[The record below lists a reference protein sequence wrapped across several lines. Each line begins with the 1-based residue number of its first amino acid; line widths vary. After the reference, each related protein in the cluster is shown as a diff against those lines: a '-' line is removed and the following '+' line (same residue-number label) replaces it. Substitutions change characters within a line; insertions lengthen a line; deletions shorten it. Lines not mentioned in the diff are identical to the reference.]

1 MFSRSRK
8 AKGSANDQRRTHE
21 AHLTN
26 LSELGLLGPGL
37 IPPRS
42 GGGGGWGKEIE
53 RPTYTSSTVRSF
65 NNGASLPEKNVSIA
79 GGTLRAP
86 SHRSSPSTGSI
97 KSRESSSRAGSST
110 GIMNSDRTRSR
121 RERTFV
127 GSECAVCEEPLEHT
141 LRGERILQFS
151 CTHVSH
157 EACFYEFIREFESQ
171 YCPTCNAP
179 LHLDTSRGGNV
190 LDIGKDMDRLLPPSR
205 QNDGADANGE
215 PEKISSM
222 VRSVSVQDSRSQ
234 GTPTP
239 TQPWDDQAAR
249 PPSRGSNQRQGAGG
263 MGMGR
268 DMGRD
273 MGREMGMGGG
283 HPNYQPNNSYQP
295 NNNYQQ
301 NNYQQN
307 GGPPARGTLRD
318 SRDTGPMSDRY
329 TTPSRH
335 ARSDSEATGVASSG
349 GYPET
354 TQSGPPRRHDY
365 DVQAMETSL
374 ASPRGHMT
382 RNPIP
387 APTVTVRSEFPTISR
402 SRQQQTLTCLVTVE
416 VPDIKWRPD
425 PEDLQN
431 GPPMMPPQSVR
442 ADEGAFAMRPSSPA
456 RSAPRFY
463 PYESPEVLAEMTE
476 NLRNRV
482 DNWHGLD
489 FSRFGKLRLYGTLR
503 VGKDKVSWQE
513 LECFLFAEMLICVK
527 EKKNAQPAA
536 TQWGDDDSVPRKS
549 TRCTLKGS
557 ILIKKHLNEV
567 SESGTVDENVLT
579 LSLSVAELP
588 HFHLRFENRNQL
600 KLWQQAL
607 LDLNAVETSPVR
619 SPDYD
624 RGDFSETDE
633 DDWQQRT
640 PSSSR
645 PQRVSSLGSSWG
657 GAKSAT
663 TAPTEYTNFA
673 RSPLQQSVHVPV
685 DVVVVVPI
693 SASMQGVKI
702 NLVRDAL
709 RFMVH
714 TLGERD
720 RMGLVT
726 FGSSGGGVPI
736 VGMTTKAWSG
746 WSNVLNSI
754 KPVGQKSH
762 RADVVEGANV
772 AMDLLMG
779 RKYNNP
785 IATIMLISDA
795 STSDADSVDFV
806 VSRAEAAKYVFSH
819 NDFQLNDAKSSRIT
833 IHSFGLGMTH
843 KPDTMIELSTRTK
856 ASYTYVKDWMMLRE
870 CLAGCLGAM
879 QTLSHQNVKLKLKLP
894 EGSPAKFHKI
904 SGALQI
910 TKRATGRDAE
920 AALGDLR
927 FGDKRDILVQLVIMP
942 DNTSQEQ
949 LPQDPWD
956 NIVSG
961 LEALGGPVDQD
972 ELQRTVSVEEVPL
985 IQADLSWGDILRDG
999 TVQHTRPSL
1008 LAITM
1013 LPASSRNKSWT
1024 SSSPPIPPHPHIVQR
1039 RMELLTSDM
1048 LTRALTLVS
1057 RGQHDRAHTLLN
1069 ETRSIL
1075 KGLGKGGLPPV
1086 PPSGALPPVPSSS
1099 KSQPSTPHP
1108 ANDTSSPTVSIS
1120 TPDRKHSPSPTRA
1133 SSSSVTGVN
1142 QPQGIPR
1149 SRSNDGLSA
1158 FGNGGTVAA
1167 GIDANTVAALDAE
1180 LESSLEWIN
1189 HPAVFGRDSRKAVL
1203 QAIGVIS
1210 SQRAFTFRTPIES
1223 LWAGRVSGVKKLTG
1237 KSREWRE
1244 EGGGE
1249 GGIMEEA

>member
-1 MFSRSRK
+1 
-8 AKGSANDQRRTHE
+8 
-21 AHLTN
+21 
-26 LSELGLLGPGL
+26 
-37 IPPRS
+37 
-42 GGGGGWGKEIE
+42 
-53 RPTYTSSTVRSF
+53 
-65 NNGASLPEKNVSIA
+65 
-79 GGTLRAP
+79 
-86 SHRSSPSTGSI
+86 
-97 KSRESSSRAGSST
+97 
-110 GIMNSDRTRSR
+110 MNSDRTRSR

-151 CTHVSH
+151 CTHVAH
-157 EACFYEFIREFESQ
+157 EACFYEFIREFDSQ

-190 LDIGKDMDRLLPPSR
+190 LDI
-205 QNDGADANGE
+205 
-215 PEKISSM
+215 EKISNM
-222 VRSVSVQDSRSQ
+222 VRAVSVNDMRSQ

-239 TQPWDDQAAR
+239 TPQHWNEQER
-249 PPSRGSNQRQGAGG
+249 PQSRGSGARPGGVGSNGHRGPVAGG
-263 MGMGR
+263 GS
-268 DMGRD
+268 
-273 MGREMGMGGG
+273 
-283 HPNYQPNNSYQP
+283 Q
-295 NNNYQQ
+295 
-301 NNYQQN
+301 
-307 GGPPARGTLRD
+307 RD
-318 SRDTGPMSDRY
+318 SRESREAPSSDHRY
-329 TTPSRH
+329 NAPRH
-335 ARSDSEATGVASSG
+335 TRSDSEATGVASSG

-354 TQSGPPRRHDY
+354 MQSGPPRRHDY

-374 ASPRGHMT
+374 SSPRAVT

-387 APTVTVRSEFPTISR
+387 APTVTVRSEFPTINR

-416 VPDIKWRPD
+416 VPDNQWRPD
-425 PEDLQN
+425 PADLQN
-431 GPPMMPPQSVR
+431 APPPSAPPPRPEEPPVR
-442 ADEGAFAMRPSSPA
+442 APSPV

-463 PYESPEVLAEMTE
+463 PYESPEVLTEMTE
-476 NLRNRV
+476 NLRSRV

-527 EKKNAQPAA
+527 EKKSNQPAPS
-536 TQWGDDDSVPRKS
+536 QWEDENAPRRT

-567 SESGTVDENVLT
+567 TETGNIDENVLT
-579 LSLSVAELP
+579 LSLSVTELP
-588 HFHLRFENRNQL
+588 QFHLRFENRNQL

-619 SPDYD
+619 SPEYD
-624 RGDFSETDE
+624 RGEFSEADE
-633 DDWQQRT
+633 DDWHRNG
-640 PSSSR
+640 SAR
-645 PQRVSSLGSSWG
+645 PERVSSLASSWG

-673 RSPLQQSVHVPV
+673 RSPLLPSIHVPV

-709 RFMVH
+709 RFMVN
-714 TLGERD
+714 TLGDRD

-726 FGSSGGGVPI
+726 FGSSTGGVPI
-736 VGMTTKAWSG
+736 VGMTTKAWPG
-746 WSNVLNSI
+746 WNNVLNSV
-754 KPVGQKSH
+754 KPVGQKSY

-785 IATIMLISDA
+785 IASIMLISDA

-806 VSRAEAAKYVFSH
+806 VSRAEAAKI
-819 NDFQLNDAKSSRIT
+819 A

-870 CLAGCLGAM
+870 CLAGCLGSM

-920 AALGDLR
+920 ASLGDLR

-942 DNTSQEQ
+942 DNTSQDQ

-961 LEALGGPVDQD
+961 LEALGGPMDQD
-972 ELQRTVSVEEVPL
+972 EQRVVSVEEVPL
-985 IQADLSWGDILRDG
+985 IQAELVWGDILRDG
-999 TVQHTRPSL
+999 TSQHTRPSL

-1013 LPASSRNKSWT
+1013 LPASSSKKSWGN
-1024 SSSPPIPPHPHIVQR
+1024 SPPIPPHPHIVQR

-1086 PPSGALPPVPSSS
+1086 PPVPPNGNSG

-1108 ANDTSSPTVSIS
+1108 GNEPSPTLAA
-1120 TPDRKHSPSPTRA
+1120 TPDRKNTPSPTSA
-1133 SSSSVTGVN
+1133 NHPPTSAMAGGF
-1142 QPQGIPR
+1142 PAIPR
-1149 SRSNDGLSA
+1149 TRSNDGL
-1158 FGNGGTVAA
+1158 GLGGMGTAA

-1180 LESSLEWIN
+1180 LEASLEWIN

-1223 LWAGRVSGVKKLTG
+1223 LWAGRVSGVKKLTS

>member
-1 MFSRSRK
+1 M
-8 AKGSANDQRRTHE
+8 
-21 AHLTN
+21 
-26 LSELGLLGPGL
+26 
-37 IPPRS
+37 
-42 GGGGGWGKEIE
+42 
-53 RPTYTSSTVRSF
+53 
-65 NNGASLPEKNVSIA
+65 
-79 GGTLRAP
+79 
-86 SHRSSPSTGSI
+86 
-97 KSRESSSRAGSST
+97 
-110 GIMNSDRTRSR
+110 SDRTRTR

-151 CTHVSH
+151 CSHVSH

-171 YCPTCNAP
+171 YCPSCNAP

-190 LDIGKDMDRLLPPSR
+190 LDI
-205 QNDGADANGE
+205 
-215 PEKISSM
+215 EKISSM
-222 VRSVSVQDSRSQ
+222 VRAVSVNDTRSQ
-234 GTPTP
+234 ATPTP
-239 TQPWDDQAAR
+239 TPSHWDDQQGR
-249 PPSRGSNQRQGAGG
+249 PSPSGHGHDRHPGHAGSSGHVGPSGHSGN
-263 MGMGR
+263 MR
-268 DMGRD
+268 DD
-273 MGREMGMGGG
+273 
-283 HPNYQPNNSYQP
+283 
-295 NNNYQQ
+295 
-301 NNYQQN
+301 
-307 GGPPARGTLRD
+307 RD
-318 SRDTGPMSDRY
+318 SRDAQSSEHRY
-329 TTPSRH
+329 HGQRH
-335 ARSDSEATGVASSG
+335 ARNDSEATGVASSG

-374 ASPRGHMT
+374 SSPRAVT

-387 APTVTVRSEFPTISR
+387 APTVTVRSEFPTINR
-402 SRQQQTLTCLVTVE
+402 SRQQQTLTCLVTIE
-416 VPDIKWRPD
+416 VPDNKWRPD
-425 PEDLQN
+425 PEDLQSA
-431 GPPMMPPQSVR
+431 PPPQAPPRVEEPVR
-442 ADEGAFAMRPSSPA
+442 APSPA

-463 PYESPEVLAEMTE
+463 PYESPEVLLEMTE
-476 NLRNRV
+476 NLRSRV

-489 FSRFGKLRLYGTLR
+489 FGRFGKLRLYGTLR
-503 VGKDKVSWQE
+503 VGKDKKSWQE

-527 EKKNAQPAA
+527 EKKHPHPQQE
-536 TQWGDDDSVPRKS
+536 QWDDIASRKA

-567 SESGTVDENVLT
+567 SETGNIDENVLT

-588 HFHLRFENRNQL
+588 QFHLRFENRNQL

-624 RGDFSETDE
+624 RGEFSETE
-633 DDWQQRT
+633 EEEWQR
-640 PSSSR
+640 SGR

-663 TAPTEYTNFA
+663 TAPTEYTSLA
-673 RSPLQQSVHVPV
+673 RSPLLPSIHVPV

-709 RFMVH
+709 RFMVQA
-714 TLGERD
+714 LGERD

-746 WSNVLNSI
+746 WGNVLNSI

-762 RADVVEGANV
+762 RADLVEGANV

-806 VSRAEAAKYVFSH
+806 VSRAEAAK
-819 NDFQLNDAKSSRIT
+819 IT

-879 QTLSHQNVKLKLKLP
+879 QTLSHQNVKLKLRLP

-920 AALGDLR
+920 ASLGDLH
-927 FGDKRDILVQLVIMP
+927 FGDKRDILVQLVIIP
-942 DNTSQEQ
+942 DTSSQEQ

-961 LEALGGPVDQD
+961 LEALGGPMDQD
-972 ELQRTVSVEEVPL
+972 EQRAVSVEEVPL
-985 IQADLSWGDILRDG
+985 IQAEISWGDILRDG
-999 TVQHTRPSL
+999 SSQHTRPSL

-1013 LPASSRNKSWT
+1013 LPAANSKKPWGNA
-1024 SSSPPIPPHPHIVQR
+1024 PPIPPHPHVVQR

-1086 PPSGALPPVPSSS
+1086 PPATSS

-1108 ANDTSSPTVSIS
+1108 GGPDGSPTATG
-1120 TPDRKHSPSPTRA
+1120 TPDRKNSPSPTSA
-1133 SSSSVTGVN
+1133 HATTPGGLLPTPSL
-1142 QPQGIPR
+1142 PR
-1149 SRSNDGLSA
+1149 TRSNDGLGSLGA
-1158 FGNGGTVAA
+1158 SST
-1167 GIDANTVAALDAE
+1167 GIDAATVAALDAE
-1180 LESSLEWIN
+1180 LEASLEWIS

-1203 QAIGVIS
+1203 QAIGVVS
-1210 SQRAFTFRTPIES
+1210 SQRAFTFRTPVEG
-1223 LWAGRVSGVKKLTG
+1223 LWAGRVAGVRRLTER
-1237 KSREWRE
+1237 SREWRA
-1244 EGGGE
+1244 EGAGE

>member
-1 MFSRSRK
+1 MTTN
-8 AKGSANDQRRTHE
+8 ADRRG
-21 AHLTN
+21 N
-26 LSELGLLGPGL
+26 
-37 IPPRS
+37 
-42 GGGGGWGKEIE
+42 
-53 RPTYTSSTVRSF
+53 
-65 NNGASLPEKNVSIA
+65 
-79 GGTLRAP
+79 
-86 SHRSSPSTGSI
+86 
-97 KSRESSSRAGSST
+97 
-110 GIMNSDRTRSR
+110 R

-127 GSECAVCEEPLEHT
+127 GSECSVCEEPLEHT
-141 LRGERILQFS
+141 LQGERILQFS
-151 CTHVSH
+151 CSHVAH

-190 LDIGKDMDRLLPPSR
+190 LDI
-205 QNDGADANGE
+205 
-215 PEKISSM
+215 
-222 VRSVSVQDSRSQ
+222 
-234 GTPTP
+234 
-239 TQPWDDQAAR
+239 
-249 PPSRGSNQRQGAGG
+249 
-263 MGMGR
+263 
-268 DMGRD
+268 
-273 MGREMGMGGG
+273 
-283 HPNYQPNNSYQP
+283 
-295 NNNYQQ
+295 
-301 NNYQQN
+301 
-307 GGPPARGTLRD
+307 
-318 SRDTGPMSDRY
+318 
-329 TTPSRH
+329 
-335 ARSDSEATGVASSG
+335 
-349 GYPET
+349 
-354 TQSGPPRRHDY
+354 
-365 DVQAMETSL
+365 
-374 ASPRGHMT
+374 
-382 RNPIP
+382 
-387 APTVTVRSEFPTISR
+387 
-402 SRQQQTLTCLVTVE
+402 
-416 VPDIKWRPD
+416 VPDTKWKPD
-425 PEDLQN
+425 PEDLVAAPP
-431 GPPMMPPQSVR
+431 GPPVN
-442 ADEGAFAMRPSSPA
+442 AKIEDAFARPPSPA

-463 PYESPEVLAEMTE
+463 PYESPEVLEEMTE
-476 NLRNRV
+476 SLRNRV

-503 VGKDKVSWQE
+503 VGKDKISWQE

-527 EKKNAQPAA
+527 EKKVILAN
-536 TQWGDDDSVPRKS
+536 QWDENGMPKKT

-567 SESGTVDENVLT
+567 TETGNIDENVLT

-588 HFHLRFENRNQL
+588 QFHLRFENRNQL

-619 SPDYD
+619 SPEYD
-624 RGDFSETDE
+624 RGDLSEVE
-633 DDWQQRT
+633 EEDWQR
-640 PSSSR
+640 SR
-645 PQRVSSLGSSWG
+645 PQRVSSVASSWG

-663 TAPTEYTNFA
+663 TAPTEYTNFQ
-673 RSPLQQSVHVPV
+673 RSPGLPSTIHVPI

-693 SASMQGVKI
+693 SSSMQGVKI

-709 RFMVH
+709 KFMIN

-726 FGSSGGGVPI
+726 FGSGGGGVPL
-736 VGMTTKAWSG
+736 VGMTTKAWPG
-746 WSNVLNSI
+746 WNNILSAI
-754 KPVGQKSH
+754 KPIGQKSH

-772 AMDLLMG
+772 AMDLLMQ
-779 RKYNNP
+779 RKHNNP

-806 VSRAEAAKYVFSH
+806 VSRAEAAK
-819 NDFQLNDAKSSRIT
+819 IT

-843 KPDTMIELSTRTK
+843 KPDTMIELSSRTK
-856 ASYTYVKDWMMLRE
+856 ASYTYVKDWMMLCE
-870 CLAGCLGAM
+870 CLAGCLGGM

-927 FGDKRDILVQLVIMP
+927 FGDKRDILVQLVILP
-942 DNTSQEQ
+942 DNASQEQ

-961 LEALGGPVDQD
+961 LEALGGSGESD
-972 ELQRTVSVEEVPL
+972 EQRVASVEEVPL
-985 IQADLSWGDILRDG
+985 IQADLTWGDILRDG
-999 TVQHTRPSL
+999 TLSHMPRPTL

-1013 LPASSRNKSWT
+1013 LPAQAKAKNSW
-1024 SSSPPIPPHPHIVQR
+1024 SGSPPIPPHPGIVQR

-1086 PPSGALPPVPSSS
+1086 PPLPPN
-1099 KSQPSTPHP
+1099 KSLPSTPHP
-1108 ANDTSSPTVSIS
+1108 GHDGSPTTG
-1120 TPDRKHSPSPTRA
+1120 TPDRKRTPSPTQSTT
-1133 SSSSVTGVN
+1133 SSAMDRF
-1142 QPQGIPR
+1142 PAPGIGR
-1149 SRSNDGLSA
+1149 SRSHDGLSLS
-1158 FGNGGTVAA
+1158 T
-1167 GIDANTVAALDAE
+1167 GIDASTVAALDAE
-1180 LESSLEWIN
+1180 LESSLEWIC

-1223 LWAGRVSGVKKLTG
+1223 IWSGRVGGVKRLTER
-1237 KSREWRE
+1237 SREWRD

>member
-1 MFSRSRK
+1 MFSRARRSQRQRINDAGPPPPNEPRSQNLHLPSRLTDLSLIIN
-8 AKGSANDQRRTHE
+8 AQPASRSRPQPDEPVYQLKGNNPFPAEPHGEFAYRRDSLVDSA
-21 AHLTN
+21 
-26 LSELGLLGPGL
+26 SSLLGAA
-37 IPPRS
+37 PRRV
-42 GGGGGWGKEIE
+42 GGIDNNVMASTAE
-53 RPTYTSSTVRSF
+53 R
-65 NNGASLPEKNVSIA
+65 
-79 GGTLRAP
+79 
-86 SHRSSPSTGSI
+86 
-97 KSRESSSRAGSST
+97 SRL
-110 GIMNSDRTRSR
+110 R

-141 LRGERILQFS
+141 LQGERILQFS
-151 CTHVSH
+151 CSHVSH
-157 EACFYEFIREFESQ
+157 EACFYEFIRELEAQ
-171 YCPTCNAP
+171 YCPTCDAP

-190 LDIGKDMDRLLPPSR
+190 IDINKITNMMRSAGS
-205 QNDGADANGE
+205 DA
-215 PEKISSM
+215 
-222 VRSVSVQDSRSQ
+222 RSTN
-234 GTPTP
+234 TPTP
-239 TQPWDDQAAR
+239 TWDNQTVR
-249 PPSRGSNQRQGAGG
+249 PPSLDSSQRNHHAQPPSSNGRESAARGS
-263 MGMGR
+263 
-268 DMGRD
+268 
-273 MGREMGMGGG
+273 
-283 HPNYQPNNSYQP
+283 Y
-295 NNNYQQ
+295 
-301 NNYQQN
+301 
-307 GGPPARGTLRD
+307 RD
-318 SRDTGPMSDRY
+318 SRDAPLSDRY
-329 TTPSRH
+329 GSSRH
-335 ARSDSEATGVASSG
+335 ARSDSEVTGVTSSG

-354 TQSGPPRRHDY
+354 AQSGPPWRHDY
-365 DVQAMETSL
+365 DVQAMETTPG
-374 ASPRGHMT
+374 SPRAIS
-382 RNPIP
+382 RNPVP
-387 APTVTVRSEFPTISR
+387 PPTVTVRSEFPTINR
-402 SRQQQTLTCLVTVE
+402 CRQQQTLTCLVTIE
-416 VPDIKWRPD
+416 VPGNKWRPD
-425 PEDLQN
+425 PEDIGVQAL
-431 GPPMMPPQSVR
+431 PPPPVSAR
-442 ADEGAFAMRPSSPA
+442 IDEVAA
-456 RSAPRFY
+456 RSVLTSGSGGPRFF
-463 PYESPEVLAEMTE
+463 PYESAEVLEEMTE
-476 NLRNRV
+476 TLRNRV

-489 FSRFGKLRLYGTLR
+489 FGKFGQLRLYGTLR

-513 LECFLFAEMLICVK
+513 LECYLFAEMLICVK
-527 EKKNAQPAA
+527 EKKLPSQAA
-536 TQWGDDDSVPRKS
+536 PQWDGSGPPRRP

-567 SESGTVDENVLT
+567 VETGTIDENVLT
-579 LSLSVAELP
+579 LSLSVGELP
-588 HFHLRFENRNQL
+588 QFHLRFENRNQL
-600 KLWQQAL
+600 KLWNQAL
-607 LDLNAVETSPVR
+607 LDLNAIEDFPVR
-619 SPDYD
+619 SPDFD
-624 RGDFSETDE
+624 RGDMSETDDE
-633 DDWQQRT
+633 IDWHR
-640 PSSSR
+640 SR
-645 PQRVSSLGSSWG
+645 PQRVSSTASSWG
-657 GAKSAT
+657 PRSVT

-673 RSPLQQSVHVPV
+673 ARSPYANGCIHVPI

-693 SASMQGVKI
+693 SSSMQGVKI

-709 RFMVH
+709 KFMVSN
-714 TLGERD
+714 LGERD

-726 FGSSGGGVPI
+726 FGSGGGGVPI
-736 VGMTTKAWSG
+736 VGMTTKAWPG
-746 WSNVLNSI
+746 WSNILSSI

-772 AMDLLMG
+772 AMDLLMQ
-779 RKYNNP
+779 RKHNNP

-795 STSDADSVDFV
+795 STADADSVDFV
-806 VSRAEAAKYVFSH
+806 VSRAEAAK
-819 NDFQLNDAKSSRIT
+819 IT

-870 CLAGCLGAM
+870 CLAGCLGGM

-920 AALGDLR
+920 ASLGDLR

-942 DNTSQEQ
+942 DSSSQEQ

-961 LEALGGPVDQD
+961 LEALGGSMDND
-972 ELQRTVSVEEVPL
+972 GERAVSVEEVPL

-999 TVQHTRPSL
+999 TVTHMPRPSL

-1013 LPASSRNKSWT
+1013 LPTSSGSKKSWQNT
-1024 SSSPPIPPHPHIVQR
+1024 PPIPPHPSIVQR

-1086 PPSGALPPVPSSS
+1086 PQSAS
-1099 KSQPSTPHP
+1099 KSAPSTPHP
-1108 ANDTSSPTVSIS
+1108 VSDASPNSNG
-1120 TPDRKHSPSPTRA
+1120 TPDRKRSPSPPTSAA
-1133 SSSSVTGVN
+1133 SSGGNGFASAQLG
-1142 QPQGIPR
+1142 R
-1149 SRSNDGLSA
+1149 SRSNDG
-1158 FGNGGTVAA
+1158 FGLGT
-1167 GIDANTVAALDAE
+1167 GIDPSTVAALDTE

-1223 LWAGRVSGVKKLTG
+1223 LWGGRVSGIKRLAD